1 MIITQPIP
9 EHAPPWSKNYLKYIE
24 EEESLLQS
32 MQGQRE
38 VFLTFLKSIPADKW
52 DHRYEEGKWS
62 IKGVVSHVIDTEL
75 IFQYRSLRAS
85 RYDATNMEGFDE
97 NAYDLTANL
106 DERSPEQIINQFAA
120 TRNSSIALF
129 EGMNESNLDFIGMG
143 NNQPFSARS
152 GGWLM
157 VGHAI
162 HHMHVIEERYLIGTD

>member
-1 MIITQPIP
+1 MIRTQPNP
-9 EHAPPWSKNYLKYIE
+9 EHAPSWSKHYFKYIE

-38 VFLTFLKSIPADKW
+38 VFLTFLKNIPADKW
-52 DHRYEEGKWS
+52 DYRYEEGKWS
-62 IKGVVSHVIDTEL
+62 IKGVISHVIDTEL
-75 IFQYRSLRAS
+75 IFQYRSLRTS
-85 RYDATNMEGFDE
+85 RHDPTNMEGFDE

-106 DERSPEQIINQFAA
+106 DERSPEQIIDQFMA

-129 EGMNESNLDFIGMG
+129 DGMNESNLDFVGTG